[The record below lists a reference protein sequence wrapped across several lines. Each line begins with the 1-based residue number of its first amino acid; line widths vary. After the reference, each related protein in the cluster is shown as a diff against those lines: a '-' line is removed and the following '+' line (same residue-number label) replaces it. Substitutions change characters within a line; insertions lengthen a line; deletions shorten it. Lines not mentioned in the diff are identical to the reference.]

1 MTIPISKWPKAL
13 RQRISRW
20 LVARSGLFDA
30 SYYLA
35 EYPDVAT
42 AGLAPLAHYCDHGW
56 REERRP
62 GPMVHPDYVSTG
74 PIGRHFAHSNP
85 IIIWLLVGRWM
96 GWALSWPQLQGWTPP
111 TVPMQGGIAI
121 VVHAATRTGAPI
133 FALRLA
139 RWMRRKGYA
148 DPTFILLADGSL
160 LPEMWDEFPCLP
172 LFALAKSERSSFLRA
187 MLPNARILYLNS
199 LASLSAWE
207 WLDWHEGGLLLHVHE
222 SAASMSQYAAGLATI
237 ASSHPRTI
245 AVSEDCR
252 APLTQMLGREPD
264 IIPPAIEI
272 PLSAP
277 KECPRI
283 GPKIVMGCGTMSRRK
298 GADLFCEVAAQV
310 LERFGE
316 EVEFRWLGGVGDVDM
331 EEALK
336 CCGIPGQVKLAGEV
350 ADPSPHF
357 ATANLFILPSRDDP
371 FPLVALEAAS
381 YGIPVVCFDALA
393 EGVGTWISNGAG
405 EVVPA
410 FDISAMADA
419 AIRLL
424 ADPAWHRSASA
435 AAREAAKSFDID
447 KIGGRIGGIINQVA
461 EESAVC

>member
-13 RQRISRW
+13 RQRMSRW
-20 LVARSGLFDA
+20 LVGRSGLFDA
-30 SYYLA
+30 SYYLE
-35 EYPDVAT
+35 EYPDVGA

-74 PIGRHFAHSNP
+74 PIGRYFARFNP
-85 IIIWLLVGRWM
+85 IIVWLLIGRWA
-96 GWALSWPQLQGWTPP
+96 GWPLAWPQLRNWIPP
-111 TVPMQGGIAI
+111 TLPMQGDVAI

-139 RWMRRKGYA
+139 RWMRRNGYTN
-148 DPTFILLADGSL
+148 PTFVLLADGSL
-160 LPEMWDEFPCLP
+160 LPEIWDEFPCLP

-187 MLPNARILYLNS
+187 MLSTARVLYLNS

-222 SAASMSQYAAGLATI
+222 SAASMSQYAVGLAAI
-237 ASSHPRTI
+237 ASADPRVI
-245 AVSEDCR
+245 AVNEDCR
-252 APLTQMLGREPD
+252 APLMQMLGREPD

-272 PLSAP
+272 PLPAA
-277 KECPRI
+277 KEGPRI
-283 GPKIVMGCGTMSRRK
+283 GPKLVMGCGTMSRRK
-298 GADLFCEVAAQV
+298 GADLFCEVAARV
-310 LERFGE
+310 LERFDE
-316 EVEFRWLGGVGDVDM
+316 EVEFRWLGAAGDVDM
-331 EEALK
+331 EQVLQ

-350 ADPSPHF
+350 ADPLPHF
-357 ATANLFILPSRDDP
+357 ATAHLLILPSRDDP

-381 YGIPVVCFDALA
+381 CGIPVVCFDALA
-393 EGVGTWISNGAG
+393 DGVGTWISKGAG

-410 FDISAMADA
+410 FDIGAMADA
-419 AIRLL
+419 AIRFL

-447 KIGGRIGGIINQVA
+447 KIGSRIGGIITQVA
-461 EESAVC
+461 EESAV